1 MPRKNV
7 DWEKRYQE
15 AAKEARKLAK
25 RANQRMVRLERY
37 ATRKG
42 MSKLLKYA
50 YKVAQS
56 DIKALYGK
64 EGDNLRFTEN
74 QKLID
79 VPGKEGSDL
88 YKANYLQLQAKIKAM
103 NTFLESESSTLNPI
117 KEGRHKVIVDESG
130 KRIKTEELETKPGF
144 LQTYDKRTQTIYDR
158 YIKKYGIDGTELSP
172 EDLRRFF
179 ESRKQAKL
187 QDLVGSD
194 QMFIVAGLMKK
205 NNIKSNKRD
214 MAKFIKKHL
223 DLTGRIDEKRYED
236 AAAMLDDFDALLDL
250 TNGNEIL
257 SDKLQKAIKEHIN
270 VDNIFI

>member
-25 RANQRMVRLERY
+25 RANQRMVRLEQY
-37 ATRKG
+37 AKRKG
-42 MSKLLKYA
+42 MSKILKYA
-50 YKVAQS
+50 YKVAQG

-64 EGDNLRFTEN
+64 EGNNLRFTEN

-79 VPGKEGSDL
+79 VPGKEGSAL
-88 YKANYLQLQAKIKAM
+88 YMANYLQLQAKIKAM

-144 LQTYDKRTQTIYDR
+144 LQTYDKRTQTIYDN

-257 SDKLQKAIKEHIN
+257 SDKLQRAIKEHIN